1 LTIFLLVL
9 IGVFLAENLLFTNRS
24 EEVLGA
30 EVQVI
35 PPLPQSPETLKPK
48 PGELIV
54 PILIYHHIRVNP
66 RPKDREWVVLHISPT
81 MFENQL
87 RYLSDHGFNSISLD
101 QLADALDGKISLPAK
116 PVILTFDDGY
126 ESFYQ
131 NAFPLLIKYGVRAI
145 DFIITKRVDTLPAY
159 LTWRQIIEM
168 NQSEFIGFG
177 AHTRTHPSLVRS
189 FSDRLID
196 EVRGSK
202 EDLENR
208 LGKQVHWFAYP
219 YGDFNDRVVDTVKA
233 AGYTGAVSTI
243 YSSVHSKGNIF
254 ILPRVMVS
262 GRFSLDTFAKRLGE

>member
-1 LTIFLLVL
+1 
-9 IGVFLAENLLFTNRS
+9 
-24 EEVLGA
+24 
-30 EVQVI
+30 
-35 PPLPQSPETLKPK
+35 
-48 PGELIV
+48 
-54 PILIYHHIRVNP
+54 
-66 RPKDREWVVLHISPT
+66 
-81 MFENQL
+81 
-87 RYLSDHGFNSISLD
+87 
-101 QLADALDGKISLPAK
+101 
-116 PVILTFDDGY
+116 
-126 ESFYQ
+126 
-131 NAFPLLIKYGVRAI
+131 
-145 DFIITKRVDTLPAY
+145 
-159 LTWRQIIEM
+159 M